1 MLWIHGNLLKLSAW
15 LEGLRQGNPLR
26 FAENEFVLLMI
37 SNDWKNKGLDA
48 LLWACALLRDLPLR
62 LLVVGSE
69 DPIFF

>member
-1 MLWIHGNLLKLSAW
+1 
-15 LEGLRQGNPLR
+15 
-26 FAENEFVLLMI
+26 MI

-48 LLWACALLRDLPLR
+48 LLRACPLLRDLPLR